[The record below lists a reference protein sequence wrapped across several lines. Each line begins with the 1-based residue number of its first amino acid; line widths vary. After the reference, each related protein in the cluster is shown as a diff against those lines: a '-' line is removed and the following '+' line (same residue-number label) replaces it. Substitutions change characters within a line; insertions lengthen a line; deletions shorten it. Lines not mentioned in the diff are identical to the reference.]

1 MPISVTHQ
9 KVSAIADDPVTA
21 AAGGVLPSDWNNT
34 HTITADANTV
44 LARAAGTS
52 GAVTDVALSASQ
64 LLGRGDTGD
73 VAPITLGTNLSM
85 SGTTLNATGGGG
97 SPAGSGTE
105 VQYRAGGSFGAMA
118 GTAWDNTNR
127 ALTITGATVTTSNPI
142 LNLTQTWNAGAVTF
156 NGFLLNVTDTASA
169 AGSALLRTQVGGSDR
184 HVFLK
189 SGSIQIPDTQQLSSG
204 NSGINF
210 NDGSGVAVG
219 RLNDRHHINIANNS
233 TLSAGRLEFFT
244 SGLRNTLLWKLHAD
258 AANILSMHNST
269 NAQEIRVYGS
279 IGGSFGEGST
289 TNFQRLS
296 IRTVREVSPALSG
309 ATYTTTATI
318 PAYAHLI
325 GVTTRVN
332 TAITGATSYSVG
344 DGTDVDLWGATIPVA
359 VNSESRTAN
368 FTAVAAVG
376 AAAAARNVTLTANGS
391 NFTGGVVEI
400 CFHFMTTEA
409 D

>member
-9 KVSAIADDPVTA
+9 KVSAITDDPVTA

-73 VAPITLGTNLSM
+73 VAAITLGTNLSM

-105 VQYRAGGSFGAMA
+105 IQYRDGSSFGAMA
-118 GTAWDNTNR
+118 GTAWNQANR

-156 NGFLLNVTDTASA
+156 TGILFNVTNTASA
-169 AGSALLRTQVGGSDR
+169 VASRLFDLQIGGVSSAYVDREGSVFFGRPRSTEYGFLRG
-184 HVFLK
+184 
-189 SGSIQIPDTQQLSSG
+189 
-204 NSGINF
+204 
-210 NDGSGVAVG
+210 DG
-219 RLNDRHHINIANNS
+219 
-233 TLSAGRLEFFT
+233 
-244 SGLRNTLLWKLHAD
+244 
-258 AANILSMHNST
+258 T
-269 NAQEIRVYGS
+269 NGWS
-279 IGGSFGEGST
+279 IGGAGIAQIIGKPGNSRVGTIAGQTFYIGLDGAGNTGGSVALINDASNILAQREGLQAQESRIYGSFASA

-296 IRTVREVSPALSG
+296 IRTVREVSPTLSG
-309 ATYTTTATI
+309 ASFTTTATI

-376 AAAAARNVTLTANGS
+376 ATAAARNVTLTANGA